1 MKIFISIASYQ
12 DALLPITINSAY
24 TQAKFKDNISF
35 GVIDQSKGK
44 LSPERMHLK
53 SLLLYE
59 LEDYEIS
66 RNSWLVVNTDPKVI
80 FENKPKDLITII
92 SKQVG
97 YDIDKIQNSEIITKH

>member
-1 MKIFISIASYQ
+1 MCIRDSGYCGWSSGQ
-12 DALLPITINSAY
+12 L
-24 TQAKFKDNISF
+24 
-35 GVIDQSKGK
+35 
-44 LSPERMHLK
+44 
-53 SLLLYE
+53 
-59 LEDYEIS
+59 DYEIS